1 LIGVILIEPP
11 LNGTRRNCQRLTAG
25 RGLDGFQIQIAGCA
39 RADQR
44 VDFVGDFLFEDFF
57 EAPFFAAAV
66 ASATSSTSCRRLHS
80 SLASANCS
88 ATFQNFR
95 PSSSCRLTLGISC
108 SSGTVLMTVLP
119 PTFLE
124 MTQPP

>member
-1 LIGVILIEPP
+1 MILVESP

-25 RGLDGFQIQIAGCA
+25 RNLDGFQIQIAGGA
-39 RADQR
+39 RTDQR
-44 VDFVGDFLFEDFF
+44 VDLGDDFLFEGFF
-57 EAPFFAAAV
+57 EAPFFAAVIAPV
-66 ASATSSTSCRRLHS
+66 TSSASCRRLHS

-95 PSSSCRLTLGISC
+95 PSSSCRLTLGICC